1 MPFGT
6 GGNSGHFSRGGGVEC
21 NFLQFSSRG
30 MPLQAPSDIVLWQA
44 LLFAITCGMPPN
56 FKYAIPRLVCIALM
70 GILPGAI
77 GAAALPAFPGAQGV
91 GAMAT
96 GGARNAGK
104 TTEIYHVTNLR
115 DSGPGSFRDAVSKG
129 YRIVVFD
136 VAGYIDLKPGAAVSV
151 TSNLTIA
158 GESAP
163 GQGIALDG
171 AEVSFTKAHNV
182 ICRNIRFRQS
192 SRDPNKGKSAV
203 GMDNASDIIMDHV
216 SVEFGKWDN
225 IDCNNSQNITFQYCF
240 DANPIGQQF
249 NAHADSAVTW
259 YRNLWSSAHN
269 RNPLAKGNI
278 DFINNA
284 LYNFQS
290 GLTAHTGGDFTMDIV
305 NNCFICGPSGKPGT
319 PFFQIGGNIGI
330 YGKGNCLDNKKDG
343 TLNPK
348 EIGVPGGHKLSAPWN
363 PAITNSIP
371 TLSAADAYV
380 EVTSMAGA
388 LPWNRDPVDAQV
400 AAEAISL
407 GRQGRM
413 WKSESETGLPNHG
426 LGVIEAGQAPPDS
439 NGDGMPDYWKAAVT
453 RGASATTLDPLAVAR
468 SGYLNIED
476 YLHFMAIPHAV
487 TVVNKAVLVNLGQ
500 YASGFRSPTF
510 TVTGAFHGTASLGT
524 DGHTVLFTPAN
535 SFVGVGGFQFS
546 LPYPDGATATY
557 TVGVCVSTVGVPQ
570 AAPAAKTGI

>member
-1 MPFGT
+1 M
-6 GGNSGHFSRGGGVEC
+6 
-21 NFLQFSSRG
+21 
-30 MPLQAPSDIVLWQA
+30 
-44 LLFAITCGMPPN
+44 
-56 FKYAIPRLVCIALM
+56 ALM
-70 GILPGAI
+70 AAAPVAS
-77 GAAALPAFPGAQGV
+77 GAAALPAFPRAQGV

-104 TTEIYHVTNLR
+104 TTEIYHVTNLK

-129 YRIVVFD
+129 NRIVVFD
-136 VAGYIDLKPGAAVSV
+136 VAGYIDLTPGSAVSAA
-151 TSNLTIA
+151 SDLTIA

-163 GQGIALDG
+163 GQGIAIDG
-171 AEVSFTKAHNV
+171 AEVSFTKCHNV

-192 SRDPNKGKSAV
+192 SRDPNKGKSGI

-225 IDCNNSQNITFQYCF
+225 IDCNDSKDITFQYCF
-240 DANPIGQQF
+240 DADPIGQQF

-305 NNCFICGPSGKPGT
+305 NNCFVCGPSGKPGT

-330 YGKGNCLDNKKDG
+330 YGKGNCLDTKRDG
-343 TLNPK
+343 TLDPK
-348 EIGVPGGHKLSAPWN
+348 PIGVPGDHKLPAPWD
-363 PAITNSIP
+363 PAVTGSIP
-371 TLSAADAYV
+371 TLSAVDAYV
-380 EVTSMAGA
+380 EVVSMAGA

-400 AAEAISL
+400 AGEAISL

-426 LGVIEAGQAPPDS
+426 LGVIDPGQAPQDG
-439 NGDGMPDYWKAAVT
+439 NGIPDYWKAAIT
-453 RGASATTLDPLAVAR
+453 RGAAGATLDPLGVAP

-487 TVVNKAVLVNLGQ
+487 TAMNKPVLVDLGR
-500 YASGFRSPTF
+500 YTTGFRNPVY
-510 TVTGAFHGTASLGT
+510 TVSGGIHGSVSLT
-524 DGHTVLFTPAN
+524 QDGHTALFTPASN
-535 SFVGVGGFQFS
+535 FVGVGGFQFS
-546 LPYPDGATATY
+546 LPYPDGATATFA
-557 TVGVCVSTVGVPQ
+557 VGICVSTVGIPQ
-570 AAPAAKTGI
+570 ARPAAKAGF